1 MCHVVKWSKWIWAA
15 CLRQCLQTLSKSFRI
30 SHLSREIMGKAGIA
44 DTKEHLA
51 ILSGTEEPQI
61 WPGAKQHFCC
71 SHFDRGCARKSSE
84 PFVTWSK
91 LKRLINPLL
100 KLALLQASR
109 HTDTDLQKGKQN
121 EQIEIRFRREFWSTT
136 CLNADWPWVESRNRM
151 FGQVCQEWSYQVI
164 PHECDSS
171 FRLISKD
178 CYSGYFNWHEL
189 WSHHQLPGQRV
200 FGNCSRP
207 STVFKSRAF
216 AFSHFSGQIWPT
228 ESG

>member
-1 MCHVVKWSKWIWAA
+1 
-15 CLRQCLQTLSKSFRI
+15 
-30 SHLSREIMGKAGIA
+30 
-44 DTKEHLA
+44 
-51 ILSGTEEPQI
+51 
-61 WPGAKQHFCC
+61 
-71 SHFDRGCARKSSE
+71 
-84 PFVTWSK
+84 
-91 LKRLINPLL
+91 
-100 KLALLQASR
+100 
-109 HTDTDLQKGKQN
+109 
-121 EQIEIRFRREFWSTT
+121 
-136 CLNADWPWVESRNRM
+136 M

-228 ESG
+228 ESGQAVREEEVSIHSRSCLNKEVLLLPQSSPWLHSTKHASTLRLRCRQSVRVVRSKFGSDFVYLDHTLAVDRYGTFHSFHHQATKCLIVIYIYIYIHPKIPYPNCI